1 MSTQS
6 DPAKI
11 PARACTLA
19 GGTFAISDTNGDNAK
34 SHPVTLRARS
44 AEAIEHWFW
53 GRIVHDFAG
62 MRMTKNRVPIDY
74 CHDTKDIVGYAN
86 RHSVDSDGLE
96 LSGALVPWRDSDRA
110 SEIAYK
116 SGQGV
121 PYEASINFGGDGIR
135 FELVDDGQTAEANG
149 RQYEGPVVIVRE
161 WPLRGVALCPYGADE
176 HTAAQFAEGEFVT
189 AQQVNASAKTE
200 EIAEMTETPTNPE
213 AVEVDETAV
222 EEAAPELAQ
231 AVETAA
237 ATEAT
242 ETPETAA
249 ETAGTDTATETV
261 NIDAKAFAALVTE
274 FGADIAATVSLA
286 GGGRTEA
293 LALANESLSAEV
305 KALTT
310 ERDGLA
316 KQVAELGA
324 ATGGRPAKPSAETS
338 TKKSIWK

>member
-1 MSTQS
+1 
-6 DPAKI
+6 
-11 PARACTLA
+11 
-19 GGTFAISDTNGDNAK
+19 
-34 SHPVTLRARS
+34 
-44 AEAIEHWFW
+44 
-53 GRIVHDFAG
+53 
-62 MRMTKNRVPIDY
+62 
-74 CHDTKDIVGYAN
+74 
-86 RHSVDSDGLE
+86 
-96 LSGALVPWRDSDRA
+96 
-110 SEIAYK
+110 
-116 SGQGV
+116 
-121 PYEASINFGGDGIR
+121 
-135 FELVDDGQTAEANG
+135 
-149 RQYEGPVVIVRE
+149 
-161 WPLRGVALCPYGADE
+161 
-176 HTAAQFAEGEFVT
+176 
-189 AQQVNASAKTE
+189 
-200 EIAEMTETPTNPE
+200 
-213 AVEVDETAV
+213 
-222 EEAAPELAQ
+222 LAQ

-242 ETPETAA
+242 ETPEPAA